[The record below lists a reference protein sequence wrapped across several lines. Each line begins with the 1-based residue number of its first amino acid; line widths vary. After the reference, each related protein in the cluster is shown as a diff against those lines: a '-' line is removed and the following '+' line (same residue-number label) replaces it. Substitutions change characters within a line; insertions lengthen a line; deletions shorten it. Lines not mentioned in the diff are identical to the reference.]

1 MGELRSRVLFTMRVF
16 VHPRHE
22 LRTTPHGQRC
32 ILPVAGGDFDGERL
46 RGTILP
52 DGGADW
58 LLIRADGAFQQDVR
72 MTLQTDDGALI
83 GMRYSGVRHGPPDV
97 NARLSRGEH
106 VEPGEYYLRTTPYF
120 ETGDERYAWMN
131 RIVTVGV
138 GERLPN
144 GADYTVYEVL

>member
-1 MGELRSRVLFTMRVF
+1 
-16 VHPRHE
+16 
-22 LRTTPHGQRC
+22 
-32 ILPVAGGDFDGERL
+32 
-46 RGTILP
+46 
-52 DGGADW
+52 
-58 LLIRADGAFQQDVR
+58 
-72 MTLQTDDGALI
+72 
-83 GMRYSGVRHGPPDV
+83 MRYSGVRHGPPDV